1 MTELRPYVGMVE
13 PASIAA
19 KAGFQAGDK
28 IVSVNGIA
36 VKDWS
41 DAQTEMV
48 LNLEAGPVKLLF
60 RRPQIPKTIRI
71 IDAAGTPEAGKVAK
85 NQGNIGLL
93 PFRITNRIGK
103 VLAKVPPKNRF
114 EGKRQTA
121 DC

>member
-1 MTELRPYVGMVE
+1 MVE

-48 LNLEAGPVKLLF
+48 LNLEAGPVKSCCSDGLK
-60 RRPQIPKTIRI
+60 IPKPS
-71 IDAAGTPEAGKVAK
+71 A
-85 NQGNIGLL
+85 
-93 PFRITNRIGK
+93 
-103 VLAKVPPKNRF
+103 
-114 EGKRQTA
+114 
-121 DC
+121 